1 MTWNE
6 LYALFAF
13 IGVCA
18 AAATSG
24 AVFKPG
30 EWYDRLAKPAWVP
43 PMWLFPVAWTLLYA
57 MISVSGWMV
66 WKQAGLAGASLAFV
80 IYGLQLALNAGW
92 SALFF
97 GLRRIDLALVEVAAL
112 WASIVALIAAF
123 APHSSTAAWLLVPY
137 LAWVSF
143 AAYLNFVMLRLN
155 PTASTAQL
163 AVK

>member
-6 LYALFAF
+6 LFALLGF

-30 EWYDRLAKPAWVP
+30 IWYERLVKPSWVP
-43 PMWLFPVAWTLLYA
+43 PMWLFPVAWTLLYV

-66 WKQAGLAGASLAFV
+66 WKQAGLAGATAAFV
-80 IYGLQLALNAGW
+80 IYGVQLALNAGW

-97 GLRRIDLALVEVAAL
+97 GLRRIDLAMIEVGFL
-112 WASIVALIAAF
+112 WASIAATIAAF
-123 APHSSTAAWLLVPY
+123 AEHSTTAAWLLVPY

-143 AAYLNFVMLRLN
+143 AAFLNLVMLRLN
-155 PTASTAQL
+155 PTTSPDQL